1 MKGDLTRL
9 QPCLW
14 VQAMERVEMEQICV
28 TKQGLKSDSCPTL
41 AIGREQCER
50 KYWKSEKMWNGLQ
63 RLKNGFVFVCGRAFL
78 LVLRERCSEYKVE
91 RLRKKSNLCGDRI
104 LKSGSVGGN
113 EEESKWKAL
122 RRS

>member
-28 TKQGLKSDSCPTL
+28 TKQALKSDSCPTL

-50 KYWKSEKMWNGLQ
+50 KCEMGCKYLCVQSLFVGLKKEMQ
-63 RLKNGFVFVCGRAFL
+63 WIQGGAVKKKEQP
-78 LVLRERCSEYKVE
+78 LR
-91 RLRKKSNLCGDRI
+91 G
-104 LKSGSVGGN
+104 
-113 EEESKWKAL
+113 
-122 RRS
+122 